1 MKGLSL
7 LILLFFV
14 GNIFA
19 QKLFKNSITTHST
32 DIFVEFNI
40 IDQVEIIVINNDNLI
55 TVIAESEDNQSP
67 NLVLEDKNGIVFIT
81 SIENSLKYNR
91 EENDKMCSIQPVYT
105 SYKIFIPEDKN
116 LYVSYSQG
124 NFYSNQFNGK
134 LNLKLNDGIVK
145 ISHFSGKVS
154 IQIGGGNVF
163 CSQIENSYIDVKSN
177 LGFVSSNLLTSND
190 NQKNNELKEVFGN
203 RLNELNIRA
212 ISANIHLTRSMH

>member
-14 GNIFA
+14 GNIFS
-19 QKLFKNSITTHST
+19 QKLIKYSITTHSA

-40 IDQVEIIVINNDNLI
+40 IDQVEIIVINDDNLI
-55 TVIAESEDNQSP
+55 TVIAESEDNKSL

-105 SYKIFIPEDKN
+105 SYQIMIPEDKN

-124 NFYSNQFNGK
+124 NFYSNQFNGI

-145 ISHFSGKVS
+145 INHFSGKVS
-154 IQIGGGNVF
+154 IQISGGNVF

-177 LGFVSSNLLTSND
+177 LGFISSNLLTSNN

-212 ISANIHLTRSMH
+212 ISANIHLKAK